1 MPGVDRSKVGGV
13 FRVESG
19 DEVAVAAVTVCSV
32 VGCGVGRGYGVGCE
46 AGCRV
51 GNETG

>member
-32 VGCGVGRGYGVGCE
+32 
-46 AGCRV
+46 AGGGGAGAGDAIKNLFGMSHDRI
-51 GNETG
+51 